1 MVTTNLTL
9 EDSIKTLNNIRALRP
24 NWNED
29 GADAFTPEL
38 INRVEDIVKK
48 LKIQPYIFPT
58 QNDSIQLEY
67 EFDKDYLEFE
77 IFENTMIKVFNYHF
91 NNEENTTV
99 RSEYITEEELF
110 IIVDDY
116 FKHKENS
123 RKK

>member
-9 EDSIKTLNNIRALRP
+9 EDSIKTLNNIRVLKP
-24 NWNED
+24 NWNKD

-77 IFENTMIKVFNYHF
+77 IFENSMIKVFNYHF